1 MDKLEER
8 VASMEVKVDMLS
20 RSVENSFSEIKGR
33 LQSIDERLENEIAHL
48 EERLG
53 RLELENTKRKTI
65 SDLLNNWIKP
75 ITVSIIVVILTL
87 IIERGISLG

>member
-33 LQSIDERLENEIAHL
+33 LRSIDERLENEVAHL

>member
-33 LQSIDERLENEIAHL
+33 LQSIDERLENEVAHL

-65 SDLLNNWIKP
+65 SDLLNNWVKP
-75 ITVSIIVVILTL
+75 ITISIIVVILTL

>member
-8 VASMEVKVDMLS
+8 VASLEVKVDILS

-33 LQSIDERLENEIAHL
+33 LQSIDERLENEVAHL

-65 SDLLNNWIKP
+65 SDLLNNWVKP
-75 ITVSIIVVILTL
+75 ITISIIVVILTL

>member
-33 LQSIDERLENEIAHL
+33 LRSIDERLENEVAHL

-65 SDLLNNWIKP
+65 SDLLNNWVKP
-75 ITVSIIVVILTL
+75 ITISIIVVILTL